1 MILSTKDKSNTSY
14 FEPGITRYDSC
25 SFYYLTFSIKHMQ
38 VIWPTEEGVKKKR
51 FILLRK
57 EIYMKVM
64 LS

>member
-38 VIWPTEEGVKKKR
+38 VIWPTEEGVKKKKIHFVEKR
-51 FILLRK
+51 N
-57 EIYMKVM
+57 IYE
-64 LS
+64 SNA